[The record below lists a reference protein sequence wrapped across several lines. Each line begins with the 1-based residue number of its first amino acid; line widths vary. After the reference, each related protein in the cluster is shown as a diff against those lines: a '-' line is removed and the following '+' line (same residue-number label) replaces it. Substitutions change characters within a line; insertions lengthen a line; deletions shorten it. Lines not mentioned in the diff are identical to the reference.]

1 MPGFL
6 PITDLGRGVFPGMV
20 SDVLYHPC
28 LECVSTLLQVRLSK
42 VKKIA

>member
-20 SDVLYHPC
+20 SDVLYHYMFRVGFHFATS
-28 LECVSTLLQVRLSK
+28 E
-42 VKKIA
+42 VK